1 MIRSGLGVA
10 LMLTVL
16 ALPAQRRREA
26 QTPPPPAPPSATS
39 QQGAP
44 AQRLATQAEALY
56 NLAVKYGDP
65 SIALLALYHRITD
78 KPNDLALRDS
88 LMGLYYALGFYTQA
102 LNVINDLKDSKYENL
117 RTLEVEALSF
127 RALNRLKESLEAYE
141 KLYAKAPSLF
151 TQYQI
156 ATLQYQLKRV
166 AECALTLQQIQQNPK
181 ASEEKVVITLGENQ
195 QEEVILL
202 AAAQNIQ
209 GVVLLEQKEYAA
221 AKTAFE
227 KALQT
232 APNFQL
238 AKQNL
243 QVVERQMKQPAVGET
258 PPANTPRPAAGR

>member
-1 MIRSGLGVA
+1 MIRSGLVVA

-16 ALPAQRRREA
+16 VLPAQRRQE
-26 QTPPPPAPPSATS
+26 TPPPPAPPAIATNAP
-39 QQGAP
+39 GAP
-44 AQRLATQAEALY
+44 SQRPVTQAEALY
-56 NLAVKYGDP
+56 NLAAKYGDP
-65 SIALLALYHRITD
+65 SIALLALYQRITE
-78 KPNDLALRDS
+78 KPSDLALRDS

-127 RALNRLKESLEAYE
+127 RALNRPKESLEAYE
-141 KLYAKAPSLF
+141 KLYTKSPSLF

-181 ASEEKVVITLGENQ
+181 AAEEKVIITLGENQ

-209 GVVLLEQKEYAA
+209 GVVLMEQKEFTA
-221 AKTAFE
+221 AKAAFE

-232 APNFQL
+232 APTFQL

-243 QVVERQMKQPAVGET
+243 QVVERQLKQPAQGET
-258 PPANTPRPAAGR
+258 PPANTPRPVPNR